1 MINQDLLE
9 NQVKLIYLAIGS
21 NLGNKKH
28 NIEKTKFELLFN
40 KIEITKCSSYFET
53 ESWPDKS
60 NPKFIN
66 IIIEVR
72 TNLNPLNLL
81 KICKLIEKKLGR
93 KKSLKNTPRPC
104 DIDIIDYKQIILNV
118 NNDYLTLPHPRISK
132 RNFVLLPL
140 FNINKSWKHPKSK
153 KKIVNLVS
161 SLSINDLRSIKPI

>member
-40 KIEITKCSSYFET
+40 KIEIIKCSSYFET

-60 NPKFIN
+60 NPMFIN

-93 KKSLKNTPRPC
+93 KKSLKNTPRSC

-118 NNDYLTLPHPRISK
+118 NNDYLTLHHPRISK